1 MRGTL
6 EPAYPSFA
14 HVISCVDN
22 DTCRSPSHR
31 ESYRRRYHPYS
42 SKSRRQPGNDPMNTV
57 DHRYEDA
64 LRIATVLLAY
74 TPNAVANHEARDV
87 EDMDGVR
94 HPTDRPKRRHKF
106 SGLIVD
112 LALAA
117 RRRIARMG
125 TLQKWTLPA
134 RLDLTS

>member
-6 EPAYPSFA
+6 KPAYPSFA
-14 HVISCVDN
+14 HVISWVDN
-22 DTCRSPSHR
+22 DTYRSSSHR

-42 SKSRRQPGNDPMNTV
+42 SKPRRQSGNDPMNTV

-64 LRIATVLLAY
+64 LRIATALLAY
-74 TPNAVANHEARDV
+74 TPNAVANHEARD
-87 EDMDGVR
+87 MDGVR
-94 HPTDRPKRRHKF
+94 RPTDRPKRRHKF

-125 TLQKWTLPA
+125 TLQKWTFSA
-134 RLDLTS
+134 RFDLAS